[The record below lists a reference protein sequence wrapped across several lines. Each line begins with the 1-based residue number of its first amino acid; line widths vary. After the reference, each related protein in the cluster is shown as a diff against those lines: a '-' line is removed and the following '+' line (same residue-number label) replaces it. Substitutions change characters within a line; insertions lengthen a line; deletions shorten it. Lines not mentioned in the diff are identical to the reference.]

1 MAKFRNFLAMEFCP
15 KHVVDIKPQRC
26 PFCHIVELE
35 AKLEAAEDG
44 WHLANGTADLAMKH
58 RDLAENSIKRVTKVV
73 EPFLDTESY
82 PSEIEEYGRGYA
94 DGRDDIAKEVKTAL
108 KDTNQSG

>member
-35 AKLEAAEDG
+35 AKLDAVRG
-44 WHLANGTADLAMKH
+44 LKPFVMAD
-58 RDLAENSIKRVTKVV
+58 DQTFVV
-73 EPFLDTESY
+73 
-82 PSEIEEYGRGYA
+82 GY
-94 DGRDDIAKEVKTAL
+94 DEL
-108 KDTNQSG
+108 QQELEH